1 MSNITLE
8 SLEPLLAIILL
19 DLRFFKAWTIKH
31 ASGWQNLYKI
41 STSLNSNTWI
51 DCCSTKKLISRIVPP
66 IWACYCTKEMR
77 LGTVESGIEN
87 LRGLLL
93 MRLLSLILEEPRQLV
108 QNLQEAS
115 LLLNS
120 AVRFSYGELYIL
132 QMLWQ
137 AT

>member
-1 MSNITLE
+1 M
-8 SLEPLLAIILL
+8 
-19 DLRFFKAWTIKH
+19 
-31 ASGWQNLYKI
+31 
-41 STSLNSNTWI
+41 
-51 DCCSTKKLISRIVPP
+51 
-66 IWACYCTKEMR
+66 
-77 LGTVESGIEN
+77 ESGIEN

-132 QMLWQ
+132 QML
-137 AT
+137 